1 MTRPHWLQSAR
12 ARQRGM
18 ATTLVMLL
26 TGMAMT
32 VTAMGMVYGIRSAQE
47 QQVASHA
54 TVPAESRAWEGV
66 ELVRLYLLDM
76 ATQTPTTL
84 AEDRL
89 AALTGTLATNIN
101 GLTISVSER
110 YTTQTGIIGF
120 NISSAVGGSGAAGST
135 ATVQA
140 FYNVNL
146 GSGSGSG
153 PGPNPP
159 SSDGSVTFSKSL
171 NLTGSITFKG
181 NPVTKIKVKGNATLT
196 GSVTGLQNLQ
206 ATGDIV
212 IGSGIQVD
220 EVFANGTLTLNGSAS
235 TLKGSALGNITLNS
249 GGSQGV
255 LYTNGDMTISNGS
268 VSTANAL
275 GKLISTTGGTLG
287 TLNIGKTI
295 ALSNGTTTEAN
306 AVGDVT
312 VTSWPSINRI
322 NSKAKVTCPSQYWYP
337 QGTIKAQSTSGCP
350 VTPTIVAPASVT
362 VTLFT
367 PLTAIAADTVKV
379 DAYEYKDASNYLFE
393 YVNGKRQVT
402 VQNINGL
409 TTGVYYLGNYPQQN
423 GRGYNDFL
431 CKSVDSS
438 NNCTSPATP
447 DSTTRTL
454 CQGQSTYNGCITY
467 SNGTWTVSGKNL
479 APGALWF
486 KGNLQM
492 SNGEY
497 YNSVVATG
505 NITTSGAHVLYAV
518 NYAGYQVICNNKFLK
533 NSTTDFAGMYPTNFC
548 NVSGAKLISNSLGN
562 VGYLAGSFT
571 NSVFSGGVITLGA
584 SSNVY
589 GSIVAGDVFL
599 TEGSST
605 VHGYVTAAAQG
616 NTTANNWGGSTLID
630 TSDLPA
636 DYLPGNTGPG
646 DSDNCTTNCT
656 GSTATTVA
664 VKWTRYL

>member
-1 MTRPHWLQSAR
+1 M
-12 ARQRGM
+12 
-18 ATTLVMLL
+18 
-26 TGMAMT
+26 
-32 VTAMGMVYGIRSAQE
+32 
-47 QQVASHA
+47 
-54 TVPAESRAWEGV
+54 
-66 ELVRLYLLDM
+66 
-76 ATQTPTTL
+76 
-84 AEDRL
+84 
-89 AALTGTLATNIN
+89 
-101 GLTISVSER
+101 
-110 YTTQTGIIGF
+110 
-120 NISSAVGGSGAAGST
+120 
-135 ATVQA
+135 
-140 FYNVNL
+140 
-146 GSGSGSG
+146 
-153 PGPNPP
+153 
-159 SSDGSVTFSKSL
+159 
-171 NLTGSITFKG
+171 
-181 NPVTKIKVKGNATLT
+181 
-196 GSVTGLQNLQ
+196 
-206 ATGDIV
+206 
-212 IGSGIQVD
+212 
-220 EVFANGTLTLNGSAS
+220 
-235 TLKGSALGNITLNS
+235 
-249 GGSQGV
+249 
-255 LYTNGDMTISNGS
+255 
-268 VSTANAL
+268 
-275 GKLISTTGGTLG
+275 
-287 TLNIGKTI
+287 
-295 ALSNGTTTEAN
+295 
-306 AVGDVT
+306 
-312 VTSWPSINRI
+312 
-322 NSKAKVTCPSQYWYP
+322 
-337 QGTIKAQSTSGCP
+337 
-350 VTPTIVAPASVT
+350 T

-548 NVSGAKLISNSLGN
+548 NISGAKLISNSLGN

-630 TSDLPA
+630 TSDLP
-636 DYLPGNTGPG
+636 DSYTPGTTTPP
-646 DSDNCTTNCT
+646 DTTCTTNCT

>member
-1 MTRPHWLQSAR
+1 MSARSWLQSATC
-12 ARQRGM
+12 ASQRGM
-18 ATTLVMLL
+18 ATTFVMLL

-47 QQVASHA
+47 QQMASHA

-66 ELVRLYLLDM
+66 ELVRLYLLDL

-89 AALTGTLATNIN
+89 LSLTGTLTTNIN
-101 GLTISVSER
+101 GLTISVSEP
-110 YTTQTGIIGF
+110 YSKTTGIIGF
-120 NISSAVGGSGAAGST
+120 NISSAVAVNGAAGAT
-135 ATVQA
+135 ATLQA
-140 FYNVNL
+140 FYNVKL

-153 PGPNPP
+153 TPAPSPGGP
-159 SSDGSVTFSKSL
+159 VLTFSKTL

-181 NPVTKIKVKGNATLT
+181 NPVTKIKVKGDATLS

-268 VSTANAL
+268 VSNANAL
-275 GKLISTTGGTLG
+275 GKIVSTTGGTLG
-287 TLNIGKTI
+287 TLNVGKTI
-295 ALSNGTTTEAN
+295 AISNGTTTEAN
-306 AVGDVT
+306 GVGDIT
-312 VTSWPSINRI
+312 VTGWPSINRL
-322 NSKAKVTCPSQYWYP
+322 NSRSKVTCPSPYWYP
-337 QGTIKAQSTSGCP
+337 LGTIKAQSTSGCP
-350 VTPTIVAPASVT
+350 VTPAVVAPTSVT

-367 PLTAIAADTVKV
+367 PLTAIAVETVKV
-379 DAYEYKDASNYLFE
+379 DAYEYKAASNYLFE

-409 TTGVYYLGNYPQQN
+409 TSGVYYLGNYPQQN

-438 NNCTSPATP
+438 NNCTSPAAP

-454 CQGQSTYNGCITY
+454 CQGQSSYNGCITY

-497 YNSVVATG
+497 YNSVIATG

-518 NYAGYQVICNNKFLK
+518 NYAGYPVICNNRFLK
-533 NSTTDFAGMYPTNFC
+533 DSTADFAGMYPTNFC

-589 GSIVAGDVFL
+589 GSIIAGDVFL

-616 NTTANNWGGSTLID
+616 NTTTNNWGGSTLID
-630 TSDLPA
+630 MSNLP
-636 DYLPGNTGPG
+636 DSYSPGVTTPP
-646 DSDNCTTNCT
+646 DTTCTTNCT
-656 GSTATTVA
+656 GSTGTTVA